1 MPKAKTKLEKAAQ
14 DVNPLKVQV
23 PTNLADT
30 TVILNLELSRV
41 NNTARLKSDTKAVK
55 TDIDRKM
62 LHLSVS
68 LFDSKEL
75 RECWN
80 FLYAL
85 KAQIWRMTVPS
96 FLRGGL
102 YMIKVEG
109 VEEVENLLNKAV
121 EDFQPLVNSFAAV
134 VDEQREKS
142 KKMLGPAY
150 DPSKFPSQEEVL
162 QAFGIKWNW
171 LSMSTPS
178 SLKQI
183 QKGLF
188 EKEAAKAEESLRNA
202 VEEIVVMLTV
212 EAKELCDHLVE
223 RLTPNEDGKPKVF
236 RESAVSNIT
245 EFLAHFNMRAV
256 GTTKELQ
263 EQVERMRKLLSGV
276 DAKTLRDNDQLKA
289 DVHAGFAKVA
299 ASLDKLVI
307 AKPSRYI
314 EKKAS

>member
-1 MPKAKTKLEKAAQ
+1 MPKMSKKEAAIQ
-14 DVNPLKVQV
+14 DVSPAKVQI

-41 NNTARLKSDTKAVK
+41 NNTARLKSNTDAVK
-55 TDIDRKM
+55 TQIDRKM

-85 KAQIWRMTVPS
+85 KAKIWAMTVPS

-109 VEEVENLLNKAV
+109 VEEVEALLNQAV
-121 EDFQPLVNSFAAV
+121 EDFKPKVAAFAAV

-162 QAFGIKWNW
+162 SAFGIKWNW

-188 EKEAAKAEESLRNA
+188 EKEAKKAEESLRNA
-202 VEEIVVMLTV
+202 VEEIVLMLTV
-212 EAKELCDHLVE
+212 EAKELCEHLVE
-223 RLTPNEDGKPKVF
+223 RLTPGDDGKPKVF

-245 EFLAHFNMRAV
+245 DFLSHFNMRAV
-256 GTTKELQ
+256 GTTKELT
-263 EQVERMRKLLSGV
+263 EQIERMRKLLQGV
-276 DAKTLRDNDQLKA
+276 DAKTLRDSDQLKA
-289 DVHAGFAKVA
+289 DVHAGFKKVA
-299 ASLDKLVI
+299 AALDKLVI
-307 AKPSRYI
+307 NKPHRMI